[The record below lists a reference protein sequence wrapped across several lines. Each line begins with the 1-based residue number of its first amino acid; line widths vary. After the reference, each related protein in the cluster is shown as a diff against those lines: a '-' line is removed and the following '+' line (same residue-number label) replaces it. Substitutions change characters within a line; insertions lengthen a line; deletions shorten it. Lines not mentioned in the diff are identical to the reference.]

1 MGITVHFEGR
11 LKESDSFD
19 RCVRI
24 LTKYI
29 DKNSWDYSEIVEKE
43 RSLSRIKD
51 DKEWD
56 YFGKTKGIVI
66 HPHPNTDPFNFE
78 IDEDLY
84 IQEYCKTQFAPVGIH
99 IEIISLLKSLENE
112 FETLSIVDEGEY
124 FESGN
129 IDRLTELM
137 NGCYDAID
145 KEKEKNPALKGPVR
159 LKSGRIVDL
168 IS

>member
-43 RSLSRIKD
+43 
-51 DKEWD
+51 
-56 YFGKTKGIVI
+56 
-66 HPHPNTDPFNFE
+66 
-78 IDEDLY
+78 
-84 IQEYCKTQFAPVGIH
+84 
-99 IEIISLLKSLENE
+99 
-112 FETLSIVDEGEY
+112 
-124 FESGN
+124 
-129 IDRLTELM
+129 
-137 NGCYDAID
+137 
-145 KEKEKNPALKGPVR
+145 KEKNPALKGPVR